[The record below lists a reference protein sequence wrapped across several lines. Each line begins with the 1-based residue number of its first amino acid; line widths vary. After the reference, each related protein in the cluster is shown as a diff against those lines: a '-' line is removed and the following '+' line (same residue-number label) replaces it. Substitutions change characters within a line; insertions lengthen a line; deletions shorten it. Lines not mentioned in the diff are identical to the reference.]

1 MQLPRMTFIRR
12 RFPAE
17 GQQAVLAELAGRDGI
32 EVVVETD
39 DLFSPWLEM
48 SDKSYASY
56 PSK

>member
-1 MQLPRMTFIRR
+1 MGSHGGAT
-12 RFPAE
+12 AE

-32 EVVVETD
+32 EVVGETD